1 MIDAYYIQEKLFK
14 FWQSLT
20 TIPSGAT
27 FKPTFPEVPIY
38 VRVDDKLLVVTDI
51 KIEDQK
57 IILDTENV
65 RSTI

>member
-1 MIDAYYIQEKLFK
+1 MMDAYNIHQLLFK

-20 TIPSGAT
+20 TIPSGAAV
-27 FKPTFPEVPIY
+27 KPKFPEVPVY
-38 VRVDDKLLVVTDI
+38 VKVDDKLLVVTDI

-57 IILDTENV
+57 IILETDNV

>member
-1 MIDAYYIQEKLFK
+1 MIDAYNIQQLLFK

-27 FKPTFPEVPIY
+27 FKPQFPEVPLY
-38 VRVDDKLLVVTDI
+38 VRVGDKLLVVTDI

-57 IILDTENV
+57 IILETDNV
-65 RSTI
+65 RSTV